1 MDNNCLLPGLKP
13 TLPLEVLRS
22 NGHVLVRLH
31 GVNVLSFADGDVGAE
46 HCAIVGLTE
55 THEVTNR
62 QVAEAFGISEVYVSR
77 LRGRYREQGSC
88 GLIPPR
94 PGPRHKSKL
103 NAERVEQIRAL
114 KAQGLTHVQI
124 GEQLGVSIATV
135 SRALQ
140 EAEQLLVM
148 SEDGSDGETQPR
160 DDETALDGVIEPHGV
175 SEDSEPDEVPL
186 PASLEEVQLPT
197 PKDDDPLDEAE
208 APGSAVEDGEP
219 KPEPAPVSPPVAPM
233 EGVIPVQHAGAMML
247 HVPIFQLGLT
257 QAFETAGASLGPAR
271 VHDLPGVLGT
281 LTLGF
286 GLGLANVEQFKLAV
300 RGNLG
305 PMAGVPVAPEVRTLR
320 RKLVELSEQVDTV
333 ILAREVT
340 RGLVRM
346 EPVWEGLHY
355 VDGHFTDYHGKLPA
369 PKTRDPKRHCAARG
383 RTDTWVHDVTARPL
397 FFLTSPVHDQLVSV
411 MPRVVAEIKA
421 LAGEKWDKDK
431 DGPIFLIFDRGG
443 WSPDL
448 FAWLV
453 ENDVDFACYLKGAF
467 DPLPDSEFRR
477 KWWFFEGRR
486 YTYELAE
493 TTLTLGEYTYRVIVK
508 RDGPG
513 AKQIPII
520 TSLDKANPAKIVHL
534 VKLRWRQ
541 ENGLKDLVHQSFIDG
556 IVEYGGDEQPD
567 PTKILHPEREK
578 LKVQLADLR
587 QQRIALQAMLGEAVM
602 DNPESKQPT
611 VRGFKIAHSQQR
623 KKIARLLEQ
632 EQELEKAIAQL
643 PARIRRCDLD
653 PSKMR
658 VALRTERRT
667 MVNTLKLSVDN
678 AERWLARKFL
688 THFKDLDEY
697 RIVLRSLLRQPG
709 ELQYDTATG
718 RLVTRIHPPDS
729 PKVREALRGLLED
742 LNSES
747 PRTLD
752 GRWGLSFEM
761 G

>member
-1 MDNNCLLPGLKP
+1 MDNNCLFPLPTP
-13 TLPLEVLRS
+13 TSPLEVLRS
-22 NGHVLVRLH
+22 EGHVLVRLR
-31 GVNVLSFADGDVGAE
+31 GVNVLSFADGDVGAT

-55 THEVTNR
+55 TGEVTNR
-62 QVAEAFGISEVYVSR
+62 QVAQAFEIHEVYVSR
-77 LRGRYREQGSC
+77 LRGQYRREGSA
-88 GLIPPR
+88 GLVPPR
-94 PGPRHKSKL
+94 PGPQHKPKL
-103 NAERVEQIRAL
+103 NAERVEQIRHL
-114 KAQGLTHVQI
+114 KAQGLTHVQVA
-124 GEQLGVSIATV
+124 ELVGVSIASV

-140 EAEQLLVM
+140 EAEQLDL
-148 SEDGSDGETQPR
+148 SEDAIEGQAQPQEPALIDPTASSGDGPDGWATLET
-160 DDETALDGVIEPHGV
+160 
-175 SEDSEPDEVPL
+175 
-186 PASLEEVQLPT
+186 PASEVSDVAEGPGGAEEAGEFNPE
-197 PKDDDPLDEAE
+197 EAV
-208 APGSAVEDGEP
+208 PSD
-219 KPEPAPVSPPVAPM
+219 PPVAPL
-233 EGVIPVQHAGAMML
+233 EGVISVQHAGAMML

-257 QAFETAGASLGPAR
+257 QAFKTAGANLGPAR
-271 VHDLPGVLGT
+271 VHDLAGVLGT

-305 PMAGVPVAPEVRTLR
+305 PMAGLPVAPEVRTLR
-320 RKLVELSEQVDTV
+320 RKLLELSEQVDTV
-333 ILAREVT
+333 ILSREVT

-355 VDGHFTDYHGKLPA
+355 VDGHFTDYHGNLPA

-383 RTDTWVHDVTARPL
+383 RTDTWVQDILARPL

-421 LAGEKWDKDK
+421 LAGDKWDKEK

-453 ENDVDFACYLKGAF
+453 ENDVDFACYVKGHF

-477 KWWFFEGRR
+477 KWWFFEGQRH
-486 YTYELAE
+486 TYDLAE

-508 RDGPG
+508 RDGGPG
-513 AKQIPII
+513 GKQIAII

-541 ENGLKDLVHQSFIDG
+541 ENGLKDLVHNTFIDG
-556 IVEYGGDEQPD
+556 IVEYGGDEEPD

-587 QQRIALQAMLGEAVM
+587 QQRTALQAGLGEAVM
-602 DNPESKQPT
+602 ENQESKRPT
-611 VRGFKIAHSQQR
+611 VRGFKIAHSEQR

-632 EQELEKAIAQL
+632 EQQLEKAISQL

-653 PSKMR
+653 PSKIR

-678 AERWLARKFL
+678 AERWLARKFQ
-688 THFKDLDEY
+688 THLKDLDEY
-697 RIVLRSLLRQPG
+697 RSVLRSLLRQPG
-709 ELQYDTATG
+709 ELQYDSATS
-718 RLVTRIHPPDS
+718 RLLAKIHPPDS
-729 PKVREALRGLLED
+729 PKVREALRGLLQD
-742 LNSES
+742 LNSDS

-752 GRWGLSFEM
+752 GRWLLHFEL